1 MVGGEGTR
9 NGEVMTESNRHGEN
23 STKKHKGQ
31 LRISLRL
38 RVLSIRLHHG
48 TLNGE
53 LTGPISNMAFGL
65 LVS

>member
-1 MVGGEGTR
+1 MEWRGDD
-9 NGEVMTESNRHGEN
+9 TESNGQHGEN

-38 RVLSIRLHHG
+38 GILSIRLHHG

-53 LTGPISNMAFGL
+53 LTGPISNVAFGL